1 MEIKLTLEAARVNAG
16 LTQAQ
21 AAEKLKVDPGTVSNW
36 ERGKTSPSFKYILDM
51 SDLYQIPVSN
61 FFLPSDATNSCEA
74 EEET

>member
-1 MEIKLTLEAARVNAG
+1 MEVKLTLEAARVNAG

-21 AAEKLKVDPGTVSNW
+21 AAEKLGVDASTIGNW

-51 SDLYQIPVSN
+51 SDLYGIPVSN
-61 FFLPSDATNSCEA
+61 FFLPRDFAKSET